1 MPTTMASIERLRAT
15 ASVTSIIKWCNFSNG
30 TSDIPGQ
37 RVTNQR
43 IAIPCTGV
51 PGFIK
56 VNKIT
61 IPTEIRI
68 TMGQSQ
74 DRRGREGLFI
84 VWPLLEQ

>member
-1 MPTTMASIERLRAT
+1 MPTTIASIERLRAT
-15 ASVTSIIKWCNFSNG
+15 ASVTSIIKCPNFSNG

-56 VNKIT
+56 VKKVT
-61 IPTEIRI
+61 TPTETRI
-68 TMGQSQ
+68 MIGHSQ
-74 DRRGREGLFI
+74 NREELFM
-84 VWPLLEQ
+84 VWLLLEQ